1 MPVASNCGM
10 RALKWTGWLLLAF
23 AALTL
28 ILVFSIGYFKGPL
41 TRAVSKATGREL
53 VIEGDFRV
61 VPSLVHPRFRAEKV
75 TFGNAE
81 WGQYD
86 YMLQAD
92 AVEATISLAGLLRG
106 RLVVPEVKLEGAAL
120 ALEMD
125 AEGRKNWI
133 LREGDDEKKKE
144 SRVFIRHLTLD
155 HGRLLFEDMA
165 KEISLAADLETD
177 AEGVAFVIEGTYQG
191 NEMAAEGR
199 GGPVLSLRDTDE
211 PYPLKGSAT
220 IGDTT
225 IKVDGRITELVGLR
239 GIDTRIEISG
249 KSMDEL
255 YWILNVALPS
265 TSPYTTSGRLVRDG
279 KLIRYEEFTGKVG
292 ESDLAGTFQFDAG
305 GTRPMM
311 TGKLHSKVL
320 NLADLGSLVG
330 ADQAREQSGVLPDM
344 SFDPARWES
353 VDADV
358 TLDSGTIKRPKQL
371 PLEKLKVRVLM
382 KDSVLS
388 LEPLDFGFAGGRLA
402 GPVRMDGNNEPMNSS
417 ITMRVDKLQLAKLF
431 PTVKEA
437 QASLG
442 NLGGAIDL
450 KGKGSS
456 VKEMLGTS
464 NGKIALYMDGGRI
477 SRTLMEIVA
486 LDLWDIARLKLKGD
500 QTTVEIRCAI
510 ADLDVK
516 DGIANI
522 NALIIDTGIVNV
534 QAGGWVNLK
543 TEEMSLRIEPE
554 PKDKSVASLNS
565 PIHVRGTFS
574 QPRVAPDAKMVA
586 RGVGAIVMGVL
597 NPLLAVIPLIN
608 EGPGKDSACGQLIA
622 QALSNT
628 KAAAAGKSKPSAKPP
643 AVAAPEKKE
652 QPKAASSGRSAAS
665 GATTEHPQMQ

>member
-1 MPVASNCGM
+1 M
-10 RALKWTGWLLLAF
+10 RVLKWTGWLLFAF

-41 TRAVSKATGREL
+41 TRAVGKATGREL
-53 VIEGDFRV
+53 VIEGDLRV
-61 VPSLVHPRFRAEKV
+61 VPSLLHPRFRAEKV

-81 WGQYD
+81 WGQYE
-86 YMLQAD
+86 YMLRAD
-92 AVEATISLAGLLRG
+92 AVEASVSLAGLLRG
-106 RLVVPEVKLEGAAL
+106 RLVVPEVRLEGAAL

-125 AEGRKNWI
+125 QEGRRNWI
-133 LREGDDEKKKE
+133 LREGDEEKKE

-155 HGRLLFEDMA
+155 RGRLLYEDPA
-165 KEISLAADLETD
+165 REISLAADLETD
-177 AEGVAFVIEGTYQG
+177 TEGVAFTVEGSYQG
-191 NEMAAEGR
+191 NDMAAEGR
-199 GGPVLSLRDTDE
+199 GGPVLALRDTDE

-220 IGDTT
+220 IGDTS
-225 IKVDGRITELVGLR
+225 IKLDGRITELVGLR
-239 GIDTRIEISG
+239 GIDTQIEISG

-255 YWILNVALPS
+255 YWILNLALPS
-265 TSPYTTSGRLVRDG
+265 TSPYSTAGRLVREG
-279 KLIRYEEFTGKVG
+279 KLIRYENFSGKVG
-292 ESDLAGTFQFDAG
+292 ESDLAGSFQFDAAG
-305 GTRPMM
+305 ERPLM

-330 ADQAREQSGVLPDM
+330 TGRAREKAGVLPDM
-344 SFDPARWES
+344 SFDPSRWDS

-358 TLDSGTIKRPKQL
+358 TLDSGTIKRPRQL

-402 GPVRMDGNNEPMNSS
+402 GPVRMDGNREPMNSS
-417 ITMRVDKLQLAKLF
+417 ITLRVDKLQLAKLF
-431 PTVKEA
+431 PTIKEA

-456 VKEMLGTS
+456 VKDMLGTS

-486 LDLWDIARLKLKGD
+486 LDLWNIARLKLKDD
-500 QTTVEIRCAI
+500 QSTVEIRCAI

-516 DGIANI
+516 DGIANV
-522 NALIIDTGIVNV
+522 NALIIDTGVVNI

-543 TEEMSLRIEPE
+543 TEEMNLRIEPK
-554 PKDKSVASLNS
+554 PKDKSIASLNS

-586 RGVGAIVMGVL
+586 RGIGAIVMGVL

-608 EGPGKDSACGQLIA
+608 EGPGKDSPCGQLIA
-622 QALSNT
+622 DALAQSKNA
-628 KAAAAGKSKPSAKPP
+628 KA
-643 AVAAPEKKE
+643 
-652 QPKAASSGRSAAS
+652 KADASTASSGRSAAS
-665 GATTEHPQMQ
+665 GATAPRPPSQSGR

>member
-1 MPVASNCGM
+1 M

-53 VIEGDFRV
+53 VIEGDLRV
-61 VPSLVHPRFRAEKV
+61 VPSLLHPRFRAERV
-75 TFGNAE
+75 TFANAD
-81 WGQYD
+81 WAQYN
-86 YMLQAD
+86 YLITAD
-92 AVEATISLAGLLRG
+92 AVEASVSLLGLLRG
-106 RLVVPEVKLEGAAL
+106 RLVVPEVRLEGAEL
-120 ALEMD
+120 ALEQD
-125 AEGRKNWI
+125 EEGRKNWI
-133 LREGDDEKKKE
+133 LRQDEDEEKKE

-155 HGRLLFEDMA
+155 RGRLFYEDPA
-165 KEISLAADLETD
+165 REISLQADLESQG
-177 AEGVAFVIEGTYQG
+177 ERVAFAVKGSYQA
-191 NEMAAEGR
+191 MPLAAQGV
-199 GGPVLSLRDTDE
+199 GGPVLALRDTDQ

-220 IGDTT
+220 IGETA
-225 IKVDGRITELVGLR
+225 INLDGRITELVGLR
-239 GIDTRIEISG
+239 GIDTQIQLSG
-249 KSMDEL
+249 KSMDDL
-255 YWILNVALPS
+255 YWVVGVAFPS
-265 TSPYTTSGRLVRDG
+265 TSPYQTAGRLIRDG
-279 KLIRYEEFTGKVG
+279 KMIRYENFTGKVG
-292 ESDLAGTFQFDAG
+292 ESDLAGTFQFDSSG
-305 GTRPMM
+305 ERPVMKGEL
-311 TGKLHSKVL
+311 TSKLL

-330 ADQAREQSGVLPDM
+330 TGRERQAEGVLPDM

-358 TLDSGTIKRPKQL
+358 TLESGTIKRPEQL
-371 PLEKLKVRVLM
+371 PLERLKVRVLM

-402 GPVRMDGNNEPMNSS
+402 GPVRMDGNSEPMNSS
-417 ITMRVDKLQLAKLF
+417 IAMRVDKLQLAKLF

-477 SRTLMEIVA
+477 SRTLMEMVA
-486 LDLWDIARLKLKGD
+486 LDLWDIARLKLRGD

-516 DGIANI
+516 DGIANV
-522 NALIIDTGIVNV
+522 NALIIDTSIVNV

-543 TEEMSLRIEPE
+543 TEEMNLRIEPK
-554 PKDKSVASLNS
+554 PKDRSVASLNS

-574 QPRVAPDAKMVA
+574 KPAVSPDAKMVA

-597 NPLLAVIPLIN
+597 NPLLAIIPLIN
-608 EGPGKDSACGQLIA
+608 EGPGKDSPCGQLIA
-622 QALSNT
+622 DALAQSKNA
-628 KAAAAGKSKPSAKPP
+628 KA
-643 AVAAPEKKE
+643 
-652 QPKAASSGRSAAS
+652 KADASTASSGRSASS
-665 GATTEHPQMQ
+665 GATAPHPPSKSAR